1 MRGAWPDLLP
11 SRTAL
16 NRSPGLVTDVVATP
30 AQAATLQREPLVVL
44 EPLQRFLKAAG
55 LAAGPISVRRIGDGH
70 SNITYAIDGGA
81 KQWVLRRPP
90 RGPLPPSAH
99 DVLREA
105 RLLDALSGA
114 SVRVP
119 EVVAVCDDPQVIG
132 APFYVM
138 PFIAGD
144 VLTSQLPPAYL
155 QSEHPKQIAAQLVEA
170 LVELH
175 AVDTASRARSGLGHG
190 EQYLERQLRRF
201 RGLLERNATRPLPEL
216 AQVGDWLDANRPPS
230 SAVTMVHGDYRL
242 GNTIFTAHP
251 RPRLV
256 AILDWEMATLGDPL
270 ADIGYMTAM
279 WAEADDPED
288 PMLALSRVTR
298 LPGFPSRKWLA
309 ERYARDVGV
318 DRLQLGWYQTL
329 AMWKSAIFLES
340 SYKRFRDGSTD
351 DRYFAGLREGVPA
364 LARRALRSIT
374 NS

>member
-1 MRGAWPDLLP
+1 M
-11 SRTAL
+11 
-16 NRSPGLVTDVVATP
+16 TDVVATP

-55 LAAGPISVRRIGDGH
+55 LAAGPISVRRIGDGL

>member
-1 MRGAWPDLLP
+1 
-11 SRTAL
+11 
-16 NRSPGLVTDVVATP
+16 VTDVVATP

-44 EPLQRFLKAAG
+44 EPLQRFLEDAG

-70 SNITYAIDGGA
+70 SNITYAIAGGSQ
-81 KQWVLRRPP
+81 QWVLRRPP

-105 RLLDALSGA
+105 RLLDTLSGG

-138 PFIAGD
+138 PFITGD
-144 VLTSQLPPAYL
+144 VLTTQLPSAYV
-155 QSEHPKQIAAQLVEA
+155 QSQHPKQIAAQLVEA

-175 AVDTASRARSGLGHG
+175 AVDTASRARSGLSHG
-190 EQYLERQLRRF
+190 EEYLERQLRRF

-216 AQVGDWLDANRPPS
+216 AQVADWLDANRPS
-230 SAVTMVHGDYRL
+230 SSSVTMVHGDYRL

-298 LPGFPSRKWLA
+298 LPGFPSREWLA

-318 DRLQLGWYQTL
+318 DRLQLDWYQTL

-340 SYKRFRDGSTD
+340 SYKRFRDGTTD

-374 NS
+374 KS